1 MLYLVHEAL
10 HGKSK
15 QATLIDWKQAAAC
28 ICDSAMEIAEAPFDG
43 CCFDGSKY
51 RSLTANLENAGN
63 TDLSQPPATCC
74 IISVADDVGLVFTQ
88 RLEMGSS
95 HGRDETSS

>member
-43 CCFDGSKY
+43 CCFDGSK
-51 RSLTANLENAGN
+51 
-63 TDLSQPPATCC
+63 
-74 IISVADDVGLVFTQ
+74 
-88 RLEMGSS
+88 
-95 HGRDETSS
+95 